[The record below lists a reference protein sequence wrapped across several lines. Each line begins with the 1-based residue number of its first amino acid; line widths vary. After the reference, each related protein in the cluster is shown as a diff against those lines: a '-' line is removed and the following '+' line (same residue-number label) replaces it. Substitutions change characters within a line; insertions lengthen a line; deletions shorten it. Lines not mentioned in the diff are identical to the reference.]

1 MGPLRQP
8 HARESQSRVAVAK
21 LAVRFMHRRP
31 FPRRAGGG
39 IGASLHDGQGVLK
52 GLLLRAIARASMDAI
67 LIYDHILTFGS
78 EVKYIWPTW
87 RTFSSIVFLF
97 NRYFAFVANVVI
109 TAMQDV
115 PHDRFVC
122 LLALSCSIYSTF
134 HSTVIVINQIGVCIL
149 LTMRVYA
156 LYSRSKKVLTF
167 MLAIAA
173 GLLGLASW
181 AVSDQITW
189 QAPLIPSCHRLA
201 TKGSMIRLAAAWE
214 GLFAYDCTMLVLTVY
229 QSYRGRSLSRR
240 VPEPLLRVIVRDG
253 AFYFVVM
260 GLCNLGNIM
269 TFYEYLQG
277 CLAGFSSC
285 VSLSVL
291 SHLIFHLHE
300 TGRRRARLPTT
311 GTQRSS
317 ILAITH
323 DSNVVFTSH
332 VTAESIGMDTVEWD

>member
-1 MGPLRQP
+1 
-8 HARESQSRVAVAK
+8 
-21 LAVRFMHRRP
+21 
-31 FPRRAGGG
+31 
-39 IGASLHDGQGVLK
+39 
-52 GLLLRAIARASMDAI
+52 
-67 LIYDHILTFGS
+67 
-78 EVKYIWPTW
+78 
-87 RTFSSIVFLF
+87 
-97 NRYFAFVANVVI
+97 
-109 TAMQDV
+109 MQDV
-115 PHDRFVC
+115 PRDRFVRP
-122 LLALSCSIYSTF
+122 LPSYRRYAHPNLSLYLQD
-134 HSTVIVINQIGVCIL
+134 TVIVINQIGVCIL

-189 QAPLIPSCHRLA
+189 QAPDIPSCHRLA
-201 TKGSMIRLAAAWE
+201 TRGSMIRLAAAWE
-214 GLFAYDCTMLVLTVY
+214 GLLAYDCTMLVLTVY
-229 QSYRGRSLSRR
+229 QSFRGRSLCRQ
-240 VPEPLLRVIVRDG
+240 VPEPLLRVIVREG

-300 TGRRRARLPTT
+300 TGHRRARFPTT

-317 ILAITH
+317 TLAITH

-332 VTAESIGMDTVEWD
+332 VTAESIGMDTIEWD

>member
-1 MGPLRQP
+1 MDGAAAEALSHVTLSHRLQT
-8 HARESQSRVAVAK
+8 VA
-21 LAVRFMHRRP
+21 LT
-31 FPRRAGGG
+31 
-39 IGASLHDGQGVLK
+39 
-52 GLLLRAIARASMDAI
+52 I

-87 RTFSSIVFLF
+87 RTFGSIVFLL

-115 PHDRFVC
+115 PHDRF
-122 LLALSCSIYSTF
+122 
-134 HSTVIVINQIGVCIL
+134 IGVCIL

-201 TKGSMIRLAAAWE
+201 TRGSMIRLAAAWE

-269 TFYEYLQG
+269 TFYFANEYLQG

-317 ILAITH
+317 TLAITH